1 MAVIAYRPAVDGLRT
16 VAVLSVLI
24 FHLNHKWLP
33 GGFVGVD
40 VFFVISGFLITSIIH
55 GECLQ
60 QEFSLARFYQRRIA
74 RIFPAFLTTA
84 LVTLVAAFFFYSP
97 RDLASCGANLAAA
110 ALSVA
115 NIKLMFQGNYFA
127 ISPDAQ
133 PLLHYWSLSVEEQFY
148 MLFPL
153 GLLLLH
159 RFGRRAVAGVMS
171 LVLLGSFAASVA
183 LTRNHP
189 AWAFYSLPTRGW
201 ELLAGA
207 LLAVGS
213 SPVARRSGAARWD
226 LLAMVGFIIIFGSF
240 FVIREGA
247 GFPGWI
253 ALLPVVGSVLVIG
266 PNSGSNGAV
275 ERLLAQPVMVFIGK
289 VSYSLYLWHWP
300 VFSFVDYR
308 WFQASEWQ
316 RLPFK
321 VGLSF
326 GAAIACHKL
335 IEDPA
340 RKYLSQPGR
349 RSSTF
354 AALALMLA
362 LVVGTGVWTRKTYYL
377 NATEATVAKGGIVI
391 GKERKAGSIALI
403 GDSNGSMY
411 GTALRQL
418 ASDLDYKLTVLSV
431 SAGDPLPSSGGN
443 HGKLW
448 LDSLAAVRNIK
459 PTVIVLVCH
468 WPDKLPA
475 DKDRIRVAI
484 DALSPYT
491 RQIVLLTAPPVLPE
505 NANRQAIRNGA
516 RPPFFEDAESGS
528 RRRALNQ
535 FVKSMQSDRVTVLDV
550 EPLLH
555 LPDDSLCFT
564 NNHGQP
570 IYEDASHLSH
580 YGAALV
586 MPALRQAIQAPN

>member
-16 VAVLSVLI
+16 VAVLSVFI

-60 QEFSLARFYQRRIA
+60 HEFSLARFYQRRIA
-74 RIFPAFLTTA
+74 RIFPAFLTAA
-84 LVTLVAAFFFYSP
+84 LATLLAAFFFYSP
-97 RDLASCGANLAAA
+97 QDLASCGANLAAA

-115 NIKLMFQGNYFA
+115 NIKLVFQGNYFT

-148 MLFPL
+148 LLFPL
-153 GLLLLH
+153 GILLLH
-159 RFGRRAVAGVMS
+159 RFARRALAGVMS

-183 LTRNHP
+183 LTRSHP
-189 AWAFYSLPTRGW
+189 AWAFFLLPTRGW

-213 SPVARRSGAARWD
+213 SSVTKSNGASRWD
-226 LLAMVGFIIIFGSF
+226 LLAILGLVMILGSF

-266 PNSGSNGAV
+266 PNSGSNGVV
-275 ERLLAQPVMVFIGK
+275 ERFLAQPLMVFIGK
-289 VSYSLYLWHWP
+289 LSYSLYLWHWP
-300 VFSFVDYR
+300 VFSLIDYG
-308 WFQASEWQ
+308 WFQASGWQ

-335 IEDPA
+335 IETPA

-349 RSSTF
+349 RRITF
-354 AALALMLA
+354 VALALMLA
-362 LVVGTGVWTRKTYYL
+362 LFVGAGVLTRKTYYL
-377 NATEATVAKGGIVI
+377 NATEATLANGGIVI
-391 GKERKAGSIALI
+391 GKKRTAGSIALI

-418 ASDLDYKLTVLSV
+418 ADDLQYKLTVLSAA
-431 SAGDPLPSSGGN
+431 AGDLLPRSDGK

-448 LDSLAAVRNIK
+448 LDAMAAVTNSK
-459 PTVIVLVCH
+459 PAVTVLVCQ
-468 WPDKLPA
+468 WPAKLSDDQEPLRLAIEALSRYTRRIVLITTPPILPA
-475 DKDRIRVAI
+475 
-484 DALSPYT
+484 
-491 RQIVLLTAPPVLPE
+491 
-505 NANRQAIRNGA
+505 NANRQAIRSGA
-516 RPPFFEDAESGS
+516 RPPFFEDVEIGDK
-528 RRRALNQ
+528 RREMNQ
-535 FVKSMQSDRVTVLDV
+535 FVKSLHSDKVVVLDV
-550 EPLLH
+550 EPLFQS
-555 LPDDSLCFT
+555 PDGGIRFT
-564 NNHGQP
+564 DGKGRL
-570 IYEDASHLSH
+570 IYQDAGHLSH

-586 MPALRQAIQAPN
+586 MPALRKAIESSN